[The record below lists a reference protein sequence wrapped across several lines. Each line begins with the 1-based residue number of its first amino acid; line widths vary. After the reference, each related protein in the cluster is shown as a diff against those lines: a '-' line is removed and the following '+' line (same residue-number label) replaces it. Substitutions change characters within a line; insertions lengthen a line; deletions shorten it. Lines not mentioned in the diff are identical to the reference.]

1 MAHRATALRY
11 EDLEALPE
19 DNTRREII
27 DGELYVSPS
36 PALRHQEI
44 VASLWA
50 ILRAYAQGHNGK
62 AYVGPVDVILA
73 EHDIV
78 APDVVYVAS
87 DRASILQEK
96 AIFGAPSLI
105 VEVTSSNRS
114 RDRGKKLRLYARAGV
129 PEYWIVDPKRPSIER
144 CCDPDGERY
153 ASVQI
158 FTDAMDSATLNG
170 LRVAIPELAD

>member
-11 EDLEALPE
+11 EDLEAFPE

-36 PALRHQEI
+36 PTLRHQT
-44 VASLWA
+44 VVLSLVT
-50 ILRAYAQGHNGK
+50 ILQTYARRHGGK
-62 AYVGPVDVILA
+62 AYVGPVDVVLA

-78 APDVVYVAS
+78 APDVVYIAP

-114 RDRGKKLRLYARAGV
+114 RDRGKKLRLYARSGI
-129 PEYWIVDPKRPSIER
+129 PEYWIVDPKRPTIER

-158 FTDAMDSATLNG
+158 FTDVMDSATLNG
-170 LRVAIPELAD
+170 LRVTIPELVD

>member
-11 EDLEALPE
+11 EDLEAFPE

-36 PALRHQEI
+36 PTLRHQT
-44 VASLWA
+44 VVLSLVT
-50 ILRAYAQGHNGK
+50 ILRDHARQHGGK

-78 APDVVYVAS
+78 APDVVYVGP

-114 RDRGKKLRLYARAGV
+114 ADRGKKLRLYARSGI
-129 PEYWIVDPKRPSIER
+129 PEYWIVDPKAPSIER
-144 CCDPDGERY
+144 CSDPAGERY
-153 ASVQI
+153 RSIAI
-158 FTDAMDSATLNG
+158 FTDAMDSATLPN
-170 LRVAIPELAD
+170 LRLSIPELAD

>member
-11 EDLEALPE
+11 EDLEAFPE
-19 DNTRREII
+19 DHTRREII

-36 PALRHQEI
+36 PSLRHQEI
-44 VASLWA
+44 VLSLVT
-50 ILRAYAQGHNGK
+50 ILRAYARGHGGK

-78 APDVVYVAS
+78 APDVVYVAP
-87 DRASILQEK
+87 DRTSILQEK
-96 AIFGAPSLI
+96 TIFGAPTLI

-114 RDRGKKLRLYARAGV
+114 VDRGKKLRLYARSGI

-144 CCDPDGERY
+144 CSKPIGERFTQ
-153 ASVQI
+153 VDI
-158 FTDAMDSATLNG
+158 FIDSMDAATLPG
-170 LRVAIPELAD
+170 LQVTIPELVD